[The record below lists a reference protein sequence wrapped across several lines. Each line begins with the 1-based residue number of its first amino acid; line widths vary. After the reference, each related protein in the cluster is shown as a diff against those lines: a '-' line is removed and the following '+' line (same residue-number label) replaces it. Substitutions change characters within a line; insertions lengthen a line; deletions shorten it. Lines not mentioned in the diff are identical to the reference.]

1 MSATNN
7 YKRGKSMDLGRCML
21 RKCKCCRYENSCS
34 KEYENEYSKNKNRKS
49 KTSGIQSKKR
59 FKTRRRRVSK
69 NKKSITEFGY
79 VAPVIVNSNMTV
91 IGGHQRLKV
100 LKELGYTEVE
110 CVVVDL
116 DQEKE
121 KALNIALNKI
131 SGDWDNDKLEELL
144 AELKQTDID
153 MDITGFSFDEV
164 DEILKDITGSKED
177 DFDLDQALDE
187 IEEPISKRGD
197 VWILGKN
204 RLMCGDSTQKEDVMH
219 LMNSQEA
226 DMLLTDPPYN
236 VDYEGKTSEA
246 LKIENDNMSETEF
259 YNFLLDSFKNMFD
272 SIKYG
277 GSAYVFHADTEG
289 LNFRNA
295 FKSCG
300 FKLAQ
305 CLVWVKN
312 TFVMGRQDYQ
322 WRHEPILYGWKPGAG
337 HYFVDN
343 RKQSTVLEFDKP
355 SRNAE
360 HPTMKPVDL
369 LVYLIKNSSKEND
382 LILDLFGGSGST
394 LIAAEQTQRRCYTM
408 ELDPKYCDV
417 IIKRWENLTGEKAIL
432 EK

>member
-1 MSATNN
+1 MNIQKIKIESLKPAEYNPR
-7 YKRGKSMDLGRCML
+7 KDL
-21 RKCKCCRYENSCS
+21 KPEDE
-34 KEYENEYSKNKNRKS
+34 EYQK
-49 KTSGIQSKKR
+49 I
-59 FKTRRRRVSK
+59 
-69 NKKSITEFGY
+69 KKSITEFGY

-116 DQEKE
+116 DQKKE

-187 IEEPISKRGD
+187 IEEPISKKGD

>member
-1 MSATNN
+1 MNIQKIKIEKLKPAEYNPR
-7 YKRGKSMDLGRCML
+7 KDL
-21 RKCKCCRYENSCS
+21 KPEDE
-34 KEYENEYSKNKNRKS
+34 EYQK
-49 KTSGIQSKKR
+49 I
-59 FKTRRRRVSK
+59 
-69 NKKSITEFGY
+69 KKSITEFGY
-79 VAPVIVNSNMTV
+79 VAPLIVNSNMTV

-110 CVVVDL
+110 CVIVDL

-187 IEEPISKRGD
+187 IEEPVSKRGD

-219 LMNSQEA
+219 LMNNQEA
-226 DMLLTDPPYN
+226 DMILTDPPYN

-322 WRHEPILYGWKPGAG
+322 WKHEPILYGWKPGAG

>member
-1 MSATNN
+1 MNIQRIKIESLKPAEYNPRKDLKPEDEE
-7 YKRGKSMDLGRCML
+7 YQRIKRSVV
-21 RKCKCCRYENSCS
+21 
-34 KEYENEYSKNKNRKS
+34 EYGCIIPLVVNKD
-49 KTSGIQSKKR
+49 
-59 FKTRRRRVSK
+59 
-69 NKKSITEFGY
+69 
-79 VAPVIVNSNMTV
+79 MTI
-91 IGGHQRLKV
+91 IGGHQRLKI
-100 LKELGYTEVE
+100 LKDLGYKEIE
-110 CVVVDL
+110 CVVVDY
-116 DQEKE
+116 DKNKE
-121 KALNIALNKI
+121 KGCNIILNNENV
-131 SGDWDNDKLEELL
+131 SGDWDKTKLEELI
-144 AELKQTDID
+144 AELKEEDNFDIE
-153 MDITGFSFDEV
+153 MTGFGFDEV

-204 RLMCGDSTQKEDVMH
+204 RLMCGDSTQKEDVIH

>member
-1 MSATNN
+1 MNIQKIKIESLKPAEYNPR
-7 YKRGKSMDLGRCML
+7 KDL
-21 RKCKCCRYENSCS
+21 KPEDE
-34 KEYENEYSKNKNRKS
+34 EYQK
-49 KTSGIQSKKR
+49 I
-59 FKTRRRRVSK
+59 
-69 NKKSITEFGY
+69 KKSITEFGY
-79 VAPVIVNSNMTV
+79 VAPIIINSNMTV

-100 LKELGYTEVE
+100 LKEIGYTEVE

-116 DQEKE
+116 DQKKE

-277 GSAYVFHADTEG
+277 GSAYVFHGGSAYVFHADTEG